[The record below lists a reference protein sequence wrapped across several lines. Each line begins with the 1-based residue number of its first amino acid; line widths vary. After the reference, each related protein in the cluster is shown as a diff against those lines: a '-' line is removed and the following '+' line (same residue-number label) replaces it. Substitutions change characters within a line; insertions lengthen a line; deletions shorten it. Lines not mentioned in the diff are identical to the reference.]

1 MHNITMMHSRMR
13 QTQLKREQYSRVRR
27 NLLLGDFWQRYQ
39 EQVDCEQKRLQLPEM
54 TTQEERDFNY
64 DKNKESRQ
72 KTSYT
77 SRQAAGRVVVRLIK
91 QVWASSSEDNPALW
105 NQPKSQVWN
114 LLKEVKLT
122 GALAKSLDPLL
133 PALIPVSVTRLRL
146 SESMLNVLS
155 ATIKKHKPSLLM
167 WLKGFRDYHSVL
179 LEESP
184 LPKDLA
190 FLKRLKTITYERE
203 FETEMNKFT
212 SDNAV
217 KAALS
222 LRKPD

>member
-1 MHNITMMHSRMR
+1 MMHSRMR

-105 NQPKSQVWN
+105 NQRK
-114 LLKEVKLT
+114 
-122 GALAKSLDPLL
+122 
-133 PALIPVSVTRLRL
+133 IPGVEPVEGGQAHRCS
-146 SESMLNVLS
+146 
-155 ATIKKHKPSLLM
+155 
-167 WLKGFRDYHSVL
+167 G
-179 LEESP
+179 EESRSASSSV
-184 LPKDLA
+184 DSSFRHTA
-190 FLKRLKTITYERE
+190 
-203 FETEMNKFT
+203 
-212 SDNAV
+212 
-217 KAALS
+217 
-222 LRKPD
+222 